1 MSDKVTLEYTCR
13 RCGLDF
19 GASSMSRATA
29 EDVLMSLT
37 GAFGPGA
44 VPRTRLHRCYDGG
57 AGLSDLIGYG
67 GDEGVSSD

>member
-19 GASSMSRATA
+19 GPSQMPKSEA
-29 EDVLMSLT
+29 ENLLMSLMGT
-37 GAFGPGA
+37 FGAGA
-44 VPRTRLHRCYDGG
+44 VPRVRLHRCHDGG

-67 GDEGVSSD
+67 EVTSD